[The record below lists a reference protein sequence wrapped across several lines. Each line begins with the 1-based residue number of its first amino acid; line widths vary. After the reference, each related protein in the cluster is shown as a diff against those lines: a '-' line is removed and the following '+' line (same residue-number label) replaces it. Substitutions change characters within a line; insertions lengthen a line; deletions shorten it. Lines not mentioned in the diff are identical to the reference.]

1 MPVGVLNIL
10 KFNVIIYSEKATE
23 KEINME
29 TISAFLVDKLLKRNI
44 ILEEKAPICKNGI
57 MLILADIINFS
68 LILIIGLFTKSLF
81 ESVMYLTVF
90 WIVRRFSGGFHAKTY
105 WLCRIVTVGTYMT
118 IFLVSK
124 IINDYY
130 IIITLICDIFA
141 VITMIVFAP
150 IRHPNKELTNKEV
163 KANKLFALLTTLFF
177 TLLSIV
183 LSVFNRKEG
192 LVISL
197 ILFAISVL
205 MYIGLLTN
213 GNEGK
218 DNVKNH

>member
-1 MPVGVLNIL
+1 
-10 KFNVIIYSEKATE
+10 
-23 KEINME
+23 ME
-29 TISAFLVDKLLKRNI
+29 TISTLLVDKLLQRNI
-44 ILEEKAPICKNGI
+44 ILDEKARICKAGI

-68 LILIIGLFTKSLF
+68 LILIMGLFTKSLF
-81 ESVMYLTVF
+81 ESVMYLTIF

-105 WLCRIVTVGTYMT
+105 WLCRIVTVGTYIT
-118 IFLVSK
+118 IFLVSN

-141 VITMIVFAP
+141 VSAMIVLAP
-150 IRHPNKELTNKEV
+150 IRHPNKYLTNKEV

-177 TLLSIV
+177 TLLSIT

-213 GNEGK
+213 GKEGK
-218 DNVKNH
+218 DNVKNYR